1 MSDVNHILWWS
12 PTERIKQPCLQSDQ
26 LVSQHH
32 NGFYSPFKQHYSYIT
47 HAPYSVNFSTPMIS
61 NEICEPAS
69 IYEYR
74 YEPYPSFATPFI
86 NLRLLI
92 TETSNDLSTYASSIA
107 HSTLG
112 QQRTSDQFIEGFI
125 DLNSTT
131 LLKQSQLG
139 IIPPES
145 HQTVFTSLTENI
157 TQFTSSPIKS
167 AYTSNDSTSMEE
179 SKQGATHTNEFAT
192 LVSNM
197 SSQRHSTNSDI
208 YSKPRRQRILEEE
221 NRRDARRRER
231 NRLAAR
237 RHRNKKR
244 YKSDQLENQVHELMI
259 ENERLKGLEAEVERL
274 KGLLN
279 SVQSEIN

>member
-1 MSDVNHILWWS
+1 MSDVNHILWWN
-12 PTERIKQPCLQSDQ
+12 PPERIKQPCLQSDQ
-26 LVSQHH
+26 SVSQYHH
-32 NGFYSPFKQHYSYIT
+32 GFYSPFKQQHYSYIT
-47 HAPYSVNFSTPMIS
+47 HTPYSVSFCTPMMTD
-61 NEICEPAS
+61 EICEPAS
-69 IYEYR
+69 IYD
-74 YEPYPSFATPFI
+74 YEPYSSFVAPFI
-86 NLRLLI
+86 NPRLLI
-92 TETSNDLSTYASSIA
+92 TETSNDLSTYTSSIA

-112 QQRTSDQFIEGFI
+112 QQQRTSDQFIEGFI
-125 DLNSTT
+125 DSNSTT
-131 LLKQSQLG
+131 LLKQSQLA

-157 TQFTSSPIKS
+157 TQFTSSPIRS
-167 AYTSNDSTSMEE
+167 AYSSNDNTSMEDN
-179 SKQGATHTNEFAT
+179 QGVSHTNEFAT
-192 LVSNM
+192 LVSTM
-197 SSQRHSTNSDI
+197 SSQQHSTNSDI
-208 YSKPRRQRILEEE
+208 YCKPRRNRLLEEE